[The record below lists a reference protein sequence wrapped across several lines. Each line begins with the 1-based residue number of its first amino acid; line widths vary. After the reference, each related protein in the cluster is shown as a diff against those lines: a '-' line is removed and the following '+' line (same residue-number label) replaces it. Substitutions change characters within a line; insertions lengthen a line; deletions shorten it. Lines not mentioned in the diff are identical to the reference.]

1 MYTLILYVSDKG
13 WMTATSVHELKDK
26 LERDQFVSG
35 IRITTDIKDY
45 LLVKIE
51 NIIHTIQLYI
61 NRNAETLID
70 SMPDLVRF
78 ITKKFKNDVP
88 KKFRDIVN
96 FINETFS
103 DVNLSYRLVSDDLIA
118 KINREDF
125 GNLWRIQL
133 SMQIYDTLVCQDKR
147 TIECMLRPTYCKHTK
162 DNFEIIGEMS
172 INSNLETCTRRIIVR
187 DIKEDTRVIIEV
199 EDEY

>member
-13 WMTATSVHELKDK
+13 WITATSTHELKDK
-26 LERDQFVSG
+26 LERDQFASG

-45 LLVKIE
+45 LVVKIE
-51 NIIHTIQLYI
+51 NIIHTMQLYI
-61 NRNAETLID
+61 SRNAETLID

-103 DVNLSYRLVSDDLIA
+103 DVNLSYRLVSGDLIA

-162 DNFEIIGEMS
+162 DNFEIIGEMN

-187 DIKEDTRVIIEV
+187 DIKEDTRVIIEA